1 VEYTTHAAHSGSRIQ
16 LEPDNVEHGLAQ
28 LVLTLIELIR
38 QLMERQ
44 ALRRLEAGSLTE
56 EQIDKLGETLMQL
69 EAKMEELK
77 DLFGLKTEDLNINLG
92 PIGNLL

>member
-1 VEYTTHAAHSGSRIQ
+1 MENTNSNARIQ
-16 LEPDNVEHGLAQ
+16 LDPANVEQGLSK

-44 ALRRLEAGSLTE
+44 ALRRLDAGSLTD
-56 EQIDKLGETLMQL
+56 EQIEMLGETLMFL

-77 DLFGLKTEDLNINLG
+77 SVFGLENEDLNINLG
-92 PIGNLL
+92 PIGNLM

>member
-1 VEYTTHAAHSGSRIQ
+1 MEHTPHSGSRIQ
-16 LEPDNVEHGLAQ
+16 LDPAHVEHGLAQ

-44 ALRRLEAGSLTE
+44 ALRRLEAGSLTD
-56 EQIDKLGETLMQL
+56 EQIEMLGETLMQL

-77 DLFGLKTEDLNINLG
+77 DAFGLKSEDLNINLG
-92 PIGNLL
+92 PIGNLM